1 MAEPPELPGVH
12 HHWVETSRLRM
23 HYAEAGDPD
32 GEPAMLV
39 HGWPQNWYEW
49 RSIIRPLADAG
60 HRVIC
65 PDLRG
70 LGWTDAPRKGY
81 LKEEMALDL
90 VALLDTLEIE
100 SVNLAGHDWG
110 GYIGFLLAILHP
122 DRVRRYLAC
131 NIIHPW
137 MRLRRRDLRRLP
149 RTTYQWVLSTPG
161 LNRRVIDH
169 PAFMHRFLK
178 TGSPHK
184 DAWTDA
190 DVELFAE
197 RLRDPARVR
206 ASAAIYRT
214 WNLREFWPMVR
225 GRYRDKRLH
234 APTLLL
240 FGTGDFVIR
249 PHDLEGYEPY
259 ADDMRVELV
268 DDAAHFIVEEKPELV
283 SERALS
289 HFAA

>member
-1 MAEPPELPGVH
+1 
-12 HHWVETSRLRM
+12 M

-49 RSIIRPLADAG
+49 RSIIPPLAEAG
-60 HRVIC
+60 YRVIC

-70 LGWTDAPRKGY
+70 LGWSDAPPKGY

-90 VALLDTLEIE
+90 VALLDTLKIE
-100 SVNLAGHDWG
+100 AVHLAGHDWG
-110 GYIGFLLAILHP
+110 GYIGFMLALLHP
-122 DRVRRYLAC
+122 DRVRDFLVC

-137 MRLRRRDLRRLP
+137 LRVQFQDLRRFP
-149 RTTYQWVLSTPG
+149 RTTYQWVISTPG
-161 LNRRVIDH
+161 LNRRVINN

-178 TGSPHK
+178 AGSPHK
-184 DAWTDA
+184 EAWSDS
-190 DVELFAE
+190 DVEVFAE
-197 RLRDPARVR
+197 RLREPDRIR

-214 WNLREFWPMVR
+214 WSVRESWSLAL
-225 GRYRDKRLH
+225 GRYRDKRLR

-240 FGTGDFVIR
+240 FGTGDFIMTPR
-249 PHDLEGYEPY
+249 MLEGYEPY

-283 SERALS
+283 AARALEL
-289 HFAA
+289 FAGV